1 MVWLS
6 IKLELLR
13 LMFKE
18 NIHLL
23 RVAPLMTLRSWVLLI
38 FFDTSNVME
47 AKAWILKMEKLFD
60 VIDCSK
66 GQKASYATIML
77 EKEANHW

>member
-1 MVWLS
+1 
-6 IKLELLR
+6 
-13 LMFKE
+13 
-18 NIHLL
+18 
-23 RVAPLMTLRSWVLLI
+23 MTLRSWVLLI

-66 GQKASYATIML
+66 GQKAAYATIML
-77 EKEANHW
+77 EKEANHWQHMTKRLLENQELVA